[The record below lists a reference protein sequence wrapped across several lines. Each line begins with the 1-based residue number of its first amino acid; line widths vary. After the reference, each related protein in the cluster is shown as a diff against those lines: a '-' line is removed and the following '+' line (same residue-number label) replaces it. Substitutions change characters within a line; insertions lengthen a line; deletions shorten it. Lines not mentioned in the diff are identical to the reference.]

1 MKPFSFTLVQT
12 KRVICGPGE
21 TDLRDRFN
29 RATAAGIPHEVVLRE
44 VFAEYDIIH
53 GSGPRCG
60 YTLKGADL
68 IDRWRPEFRL
78 ASMPV
83 RSRAEAQ
90 AISHFCG
97 DMKLN

>member
-12 KRVICGPGE
+12 KRIICGPGE
-21 TDLRDRFN
+21 TDLRDRFSQ
-29 RATAAGIPHEVVLRE
+29 ATAAGIPHEVVLRE
-44 VFAEYDIIH
+44 IFDEFDIVH
-53 GSGPRCG
+53 GSGPCGG
-60 YTLKGADL
+60 YTIKGADL
-68 IDRWRPEFRL
+68 IDKWRPEFRI

-97 DMKLN
+97 DRKLH